1 MNTAR
6 IVVLT
11 IAPGAGVAACLAS
24 GTDSR
29 LLWAAPVAQPKA
41 ACPDAGTAK
50 LGDTGK

>member
-11 IAPGAGVAACLAS
+11 IAPGAGVAPCLAS

-29 LLWAAPVAQPKA
+29 LLSAAPVAQPKA
-41 ACPDAGTAK
+41 AYPDADTAK
-50 LGDTGK
+50 LSDTGK